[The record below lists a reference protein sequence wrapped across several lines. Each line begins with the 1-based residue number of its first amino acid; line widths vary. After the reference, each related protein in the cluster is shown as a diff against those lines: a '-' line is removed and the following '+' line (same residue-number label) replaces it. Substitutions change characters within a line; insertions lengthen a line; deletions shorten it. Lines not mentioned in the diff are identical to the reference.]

1 VALGKRRTISG
12 GSEMPKRNNEVVVDP
27 EAMVLTDAQRWQ
39 MTEFILDNF
48 WKLYYKKE
56 DGLPVD

>member
-1 VALGKRRTISG
+1 
-12 GSEMPKRNNEVVVDP
+12 MPKRNNEVVVDP